1 MLHPIATKFGRKRDK
16 INTQSLRKFQLQRF
30 NVAYTTLMVTRYFCG
45 FCKWKMA
52 STSKRP
58 LTALQSTERVLELLE
73 EDNNSDDG
81 MSSGEESD
89 LDLELQKSKWLIEAS
104 CTLYLVACNRAHG
117 LKKWKWQ
124 WPYVVYIWLFTL
136 E

>member
-1 MLHPIATKFGRKRDK
+1 
-16 INTQSLRKFQLQRF
+16 
-30 NVAYTTLMVTRYFCG
+30 
-45 FCKWKMA
+45 MA

-89 LDLELQKSKWLIEAS
+89 LDLELQKSK
-104 CTLYLVACNRAHG
+104 
-117 LKKWKWQ
+117 
-124 WPYVVYIWLFTL
+124 
-136 E
+136 